1 MLPIR
6 KNEFGEFDIDFVC
19 WSEVG
24 VESAESTF
32 AVGDAFY
39 LRDLARGGCAHRHDE
54 LVERVHGF
62 DDVATDRLAYLSDPH
77 FLIERNLN
85 SHALR
90 NDKRNCLKRRRGGLA
105 VISGISGQPGIG
117 GWSRS
122 CVLRACL
129 TRACAREQKKTD
141 SR

>member
-1 MLPIR
+1 MLSIR
-6 KNEFGEFDIDFVC
+6 KNEFREFDVDFVRR
-19 WSEVG
+19 SEFG
-24 VESAESTF
+24 VQGAESTF

-39 LRDLARGGCAHRHDE
+39 LRDLARDGCAHRHDE

-62 DDVATDRLAYLSDPH
+62 DDVATDRLTHLSDPH

-90 NDKRNCLKRRRGGLA
+90 NDKRNSLKRRSGLA
-105 VISGISGQPGIG
+105 VITGTSRQLEIG

-129 TRACAREQKKTD
+129 TRACARK
-141 SR
+141 